1 MSHPTAVLDVDA
13 IDAFLALHAHS
24 AMYLRAELRKPGA
37 AANVAVAREDG
48 RIVGVAAQ
56 VASGMVVLQ
65 APLRAGEL
73 GANLVRRSGRRL
85 AGFYGPAQQVRC
97 ALDEMGLAGV
107 PLLKDTVE
115 DLFALA
121 LDDLRLA
128 PVLAHGQARCRVAHA
143 GDAALLVAWRRD
155 FRRTTLNDVD
165 GEQLDAASR
174 ADIEALLPAGSLFML
189 EGEGPLA
196 CCSFNARLPDMVQV
210 GNVWTPPALRGH
222 GYAQAVVGGAL
233 ALAAKQGVATAVLST
248 GRHNAPAQAAYRSLG
263 FSVAGDYATVCIGR
277 DAELPA
283 LYAG

>member
-1 MSHPTAVLDVDA
+1 MSHPTAVLEVDA

-37 AANVAVAREDG
+37 AANFAVAREDG

-73 GANLVRRSGRRL
+73 GADLLRRSGRRL
-85 AGFYGPAQQVRC
+85 AGFYGPAQQVRQ

-107 PLLKDTVE
+107 RLLKDTVE

-121 LDDLRLA
+121 LDDLRVA
-128 PVLAHGQARCRVAHA
+128 PVLAQRQARCRVAHA
-143 GDAALLVAWRRD
+143 GDAALLVAWRRA
-155 FRRTTLNDVD
+155 FRRAALNDVD

-174 ADIEALLPAGSLFML
+174 ADIEALLAAGSLFML

-196 CCSFNARLPDMVQV
+196 CCSFNARLPDIVQV
-210 GNVWTPPALRGH
+210 GNVWTPPALRGN

-233 ALAAKQGVATAVLST
+233 ALAAKQGVGTAVLST
-248 GRHNAPAQAAYRSLG
+248 GRHNAPAQAAYRALG
-263 FSVAGDYATVCIGR
+263 FTVVGDYATACIGR

>member
-1 MSHPTAVLDVDA
+1 MLDVDA

-56 VASGMVVLQ
+56 VASGMIVLQ
-65 APLRAGEL
+65 APLRAGQL
-73 GANLVRRSGRRL
+73 GADLLRRSGRRL
-85 AGFYGPAQQVRC
+85 AGFYGPAPQVRR
-97 ALDEMGLAGV
+97 ALDDMGLAGV

-115 DLFALA
+115 DLFALG
-121 LDDLRLA
+121 LSNLPL
-128 PVLAHGQARCRVAHA
+128 PPMLAHGQARCRVAHA

-174 ADIEALLPAGSLFML
+174 ADIAALLPAGSLFML
-189 EGEGPLA
+189 EGKGEGPLA

-210 GNVWTPPALRGH
+210 GNVWTPPALRGK

-233 ALAAKQGVATAVLST
+233 ALAAKQGVGAAVLST
-248 GRHNAPAQAAYRSLG
+248 GRHNAPAQAAYRALG
-263 FSVAGDYATVCIGR
+263 FTVVGDYATACIGR